1 MAIRNVVTRGY
12 GAGATIPFVVTR
24 GYSVGLDVS
33 VTISGTTAFT
43 ETTVRAGGQSIII
56 TLNNDTWV
64 AAGTPFNQQRQNIL
78 NGITAAQSE
87 IAGWNREVRDK
98 ESIVSVVR
106 TSDTVVTVTLSAA
119 PDYDITVAEV
129 ITVTVPDEA
138 LTTST
143 VSIIG
148 IPTIGVT
155 ADIPILE
162 NHILLFS
169 SVSNLTTFSAIQ
181 QQTTF
186 QSASNIITIIDTPL
200 PLGFILTEDGAIIE
214 QESGSLFVAKE

>member
-1 MAIRNVVTRGY
+1 MAIRNIIVRGY
-12 GAGATIPFVVTR
+12 GPGATIPFVVLR
-24 GYSVGLDVS
+24 GYTSALDVS
-33 VTISGTTAFT
+33 ATISGTVAFT
-43 ETTVRAGGQSIII
+43 ETTVRAGGQTIII
-56 TLNNDTWV
+56 TINNDTWV

-78 NGITAAQSE
+78 NGISSAQAE
-87 IAGWNREVRDK
+87 ITGWNREVRDK

-119 PDYDITVAEV
+119 PGYDITVAEV

-138 LTTST
+138 LETNTDD
-143 VSIIG
+143 VIG

-162 NHILLFS
+162 NHTLSFS
-169 SVSNLTTFSAIQ
+169 SVSNLMTFSAIQ

-186 QSASNIITIIDTPL
+186 QSASNIITITDTPL

>member
-1 MAIRNVVTRGY
+1 MAAVTRLGLY
-12 GAGATIPFVVTR
+12 GGTR
-24 GYSVGLDVS
+24 SPYGDFSGKVIGPASVAITD
-33 VTISGTTAFT
+33 TTAFT
-43 ETTVRAGGQSIII
+43 ETLVRLGGEIIVI
-56 TLNNDTWV
+56 TLTNDTWV
-64 AAGTPFNQQRQNIL
+64 AAGIPFSQQRQNIL
-78 NGITAAQSE
+78 NGISSAQSE
-87 IAGWNREVRDK
+87 ITGWNKEVRDK

-106 TSDTVVTVTLSAA
+106 TSDVIVTITLSAA
-119 PDYDITVAEV
+119 LDYDITVAEV

-138 LTTST
+138 LTNSS
-143 VSIIG
+143 VAVIG

-155 ADIPILE
+155 ADVPILE
-162 NHILLFS
+162 NHVLLFS

-186 QSASNIITIIDTPL
+186 QSASNIITITDTPL

>member
-1 MAIRNVVTRGY
+1 MIISQMIALKLL
-12 GAGATIPFVVTR
+12 AGASAVAGPA
-24 GYSVGLDVS
+24 SAS
-33 VTISGTTAFT
+33 ISGTLAFT
-43 ETTVRAGGQSIII
+43 ETTVRVGAQIVII
-56 TLNNDTWV
+56 TLTNDTWV

-78 NGITAAQSE
+78 NGITSAQSE
-87 IAGWNREVRDK
+87 ITGWNREVRDK

-143 VSIIG
+143 AAITG

-155 ADIPILE
+155 ADVPILE
-162 NHILLFS
+162 NHTLSFS

-181 QQTTF
+181 RQTTF
-186 QSASNIITIIDTPL
+186 QSASGIITITDTPL

>member
-1 MAIRNVVTRGY
+1 MAIRNIITRGY
-12 GAGATIPFVVTR
+12 GPGATIPFVVLR
-24 GYSVGLDVS
+24 GYISALDVS
-33 VTISGTTAFT
+33 TTISGTIAFT
-43 ETTVRAGGQSIII
+43 ETTARAGSQTTII
-56 TLNNDTWV
+56 TMNNSTWV
-64 AAGTPFNQQRQNIL
+64 AAGIPFNQQRRNIL
-78 NGITAAQSE
+78 NGVSSAQSE
-87 IAGWNREVRDK
+87 ITGWNREIRDK
-98 ESIVSVVR
+98 ESITSVVR
-106 TSDTVVTVTLSAA
+106 TSDTVVTITWSAA
-119 PDYDITVAEV
+119 PDYDITLAEV

-138 LTTST
+138 LTTNT
-143 VSIIG
+143 VGVIG

-162 NHILLFS
+162 NHTLSFS

-186 QSASNIITIIDTPL
+186 QSASNIITITDTPL